1 MTSPIHPLLESV
13 ATLPLR
19 PGVYRFLDDS
29 GRVLYVGKAKSLKKR
44 VVSYFSGAHNS
55 RIQAMLNQARQ
66 LEITVTSTENEALI
80 LEANLIKRFHPPYNV
95 LLKDDKSHPYL
106 YLSTEHPFPRIVLIR
121 GTRQDKGRFFGPF
134 PSVTA
139 VRKTLKWLQ
148 QFFLIRDCE
157 DSQFNQQ
164 TRPCLNYQI
173 KRCSAPCC
181 DRITPQGYAERVA
194 EMILFLE
201 GKEKILLDLLKQSMW
216 QAAENR
222 AFEEAAQ
229 QRDRIKAIT
238 LVQDQRRVNL
248 SEAIHLDVFGIA
260 QDGSGF
266 CVQVFFVRHG
276 INLGNNTFFPE
287 NSRGF
292 SAEEILESFVSQ
304 FYIRK
309 NGPPI
314 EVKDPSGI
322 GHPPEEILVSLVLK
336 QRRWLAEALS
346 SLHGGKVRL
355 YKPAHGEKQRLM
367 QMALLNAEQAL
378 ERRSRSRATFN
389 RLLHELATLLHLSF
403 PLKRIEVYDVSHF
416 QDSHPVGSLIVFGP
430 EGFRKQSYRHFN
442 LQDPEL
448 RDDTARMARMLFRR
462 LSHLGEESN
471 QPEGTWPD
479 LILLDG
485 GRGQLNAVLQ
495 VVDDLGLP
503 NLKFCAIAK
512 GEDRH
517 AGGEHLFLPDW
528 QLPIILPSN
537 APVLF
542 LLQNIRDEAHRF
554 AIGHHRT
561 QRSRAQT
568 RSILDQIPGV
578 GPQKKRVLLRHFGS
592 MQAVREATFADLRV
606 VAGVSEGLAHQ
617 IIQFFRENP

>member
-1 MTSPIHPLLESV
+1 MTPSIHPLLESAV
-13 ATLPLR
+13 TLPLC

-29 GRVLYVGKAKSLKKR
+29 GKVLYVGKAKSLKKR
-44 VVSYFSGAHNS
+44 VASYFSGAHNS
-55 RIQAMLNQARQ
+55 RIQTMLSQARH
-66 LEITVTSTENEALI
+66 LEITVTTTENEALI
-80 LEANLIKRFHPPYNV
+80 LEANLIKRFHPPYNI

-106 YLSTEHPFPRIVLIR
+106 YLSTEHPFPRIVLVR
-121 GTRQDKGRFFGPF
+121 GARQEKGRFFGPF

-164 TRPCLNYQI
+164 TRPCLNHQI
-173 KRCSAPCC
+173 KRCSGPCC
-181 DRITPQGYAERVA
+181 DRISQHGYAERVQ
-194 EMILFLE
+194 EVILFLE

-216 QAAENR
+216 KAAENR

-229 QRDRIKAIT
+229 QRDRIKAIA

-248 SEAIHLDVFGIA
+248 TETIHMDVFGIA

-287 NSRGF
+287 NSSGF
-292 SAEEILESFVSQ
+292 CAEEILESFVSQ
-304 FYIRK
+304 FYVRK
-309 NGPPI
+309 KMPSI
-314 EVKDPSGI
+314 ETRDSSGI
-322 GHPPEEILVSLVLK
+322 GHPPEEILVSHVLK
-336 QRRWLAEALS
+336 QRRWLADALS
-346 SLHGGKVRL
+346 GLHGGSVRL
-355 YKPAHGEKQRLM
+355 YKPAQGEKRRLM

-378 ERRSRSRATFN
+378 ERRRRSRATFS
-389 RLLHELATLLHLSF
+389 RLLRELAALLGLSY

-471 QPEGTWPD
+471 QPDVTWPD

-495 VVDDLGLP
+495 VVDDLGLS
-503 NLKFCAIAK
+503 NLSLCAIAK
-512 GEDRH
+512 GEDRR
-517 AGGEHLFLPDW
+517 AGRELLFLPDR
-528 QLPIILPSN
+528 QLPIILPTDD
-537 APVLF
+537 PVLF

-578 GPQKKRVLLRHFGS
+578 GPGKKRVLLRHFGS
-592 MQAVREATFADLRV
+592 MQAVREATLADLRV
-606 VAGVSEGLAHQ
+606 VVGVSEGLAHQ
-617 IIQFFRENP
+617 IVQFFRENP